1 MAVNLMEKA
10 LPKEITDLTE
20 EGRKLFFQM
29 QSSDWIHI
37 LRSNTKSVSDL
48 RNELSELISNL
59 EENQDSS
66 QNIYIISKNN
76 QNIGA
81 VISLSLLENMIKAQ
95 DTLNSLIEHLQKY
108 EDRALLEESFKRWD
122 STSKRYDLMET
133 INELKVDPGQLLK
146 TIENQKGSLLE

>member
-1 MAVNLMEKA
+1 MDRT
-10 LPKEITDLTE
+10 LPKEILDLTE

-48 RNELSELISNL
+48 RNDLSELLSKL
-59 EENQDSS
+59 EENQNSA

-81 VISLSLLENMIKAQ
+81 VVPLSLLENMIKAQ
-95 DTLNSLIEHLQKY
+95 DTLNSLIEHLQEY
-108 EDRALLEESFKRWD
+108 EDRALLAESIKRWD
-122 STSKRYDLMET
+122 ANSKRYDLMET
-133 INELKVDPGQLLK
+133 IEELKIDPAQLIKSFNGQ
-146 TIENQKGSLLE
+146 EGSLLE

>member
-1 MAVNLMEKA
+1 MKKA
-10 LPKEITDLTE
+10 LPKEIIDLTE

-29 QSSDWIHI
+29 KSSDWIHI

-48 RNELSELISNL
+48 RNELSELISKL
-59 EENQDSS
+59 EQNQDSS

-81 VISLSLLENMIKAQ
+81 VVPLSLLENMIKAQ

-108 EDRALLEESFKRWD
+108 EDSALLEESLKRWD

-133 INELKVDPGQLLK
+133 INELKVDRGQLFK
-146 TIENQKGSLLE
+146 TIKNQKGSLLE

>member
-1 MAVNLMEKA
+1 MAVNFMEKA
-10 LPKEITDLTE
+10 LPREIIDLTE
-20 EGRKLFFQM
+20 EGRKLFFRM

-48 RNELSELISNL
+48 RNELSELISKL

-76 QNIGA
+76 QNVGA
-81 VISLSLLENMIKAQ
+81 VVPLSLLENMIKAQ

-108 EDRALLEESFKRWD
+108 EDSALLEESLKRWD
-122 STSKRYDLMET
+122 SNSKRYNLMET
-133 INELKVDPGQLLK
+133 ITELKIDPGQLLK
-146 TIENQKGSLLE
+146 TIENQEGSLLE

>member
-1 MAVNLMEKA
+1 MAVNFMEKA
-10 LPKEITDLTE
+10 LSKEIIALTE
-20 EGRKLFFQM
+20 EGRKLFFRM

-81 VISLSLLENMIKAQ
+81 VVPLSLLENMIKAQ
-95 DTLNSLIEHLQKY
+95 DTLNSLVEHLQKH
-108 EDRALLEESFKRWD
+108 EDSALLEESFKRWD
-122 STSKRYDLMET
+122 SNSKRYNLIDT
-133 INELKVDPGQLLK
+133 INELKIDPRQLLK
-146 TIENQKGSLLE
+146 TVENQEGSLLE

>member
-1 MAVNLMEKA
+1 MEKA
-10 LPKEITDLTE
+10 LPKEIIDLTE
-20 EGRKLFFQM
+20 EGRKLFFRM

-48 RNELSELISNL
+48 RNELSDLISKL

-81 VISLSLLENMIKAQ
+81 VVPLSLLENMIKAQ

-108 EDRALLEESFKRWD
+108 EDSALLEESFKRWD
-122 STSKRYDLMET
+122 STSKRYNLMET
-133 INELKVDPGQLLK
+133 INELKVDPGKLLK
-146 TIENQKGSLLE
+146 TIKNHKSSLLE